1 MLDMLISHIKQWR
14 MVWFGLI
21 FIGSI
26 LNAFAARIEALSQ
39 VPNLTYWCF
48 FVGFVIGMIAKFRGK
63 WLWN

>member
-39 VPNLTYWCF
+39 IPNLTYWSF